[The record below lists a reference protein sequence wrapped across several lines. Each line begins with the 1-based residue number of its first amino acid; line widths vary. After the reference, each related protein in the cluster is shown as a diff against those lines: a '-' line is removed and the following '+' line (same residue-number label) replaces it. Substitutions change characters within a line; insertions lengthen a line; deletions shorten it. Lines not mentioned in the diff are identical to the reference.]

1 MINLIKSIK
10 KFMGSSLLGWLLCNP
25 IWVFAIDDQW
35 QDVDR
40 IVAIGDIHADYP
52 HFVEVLTNAGII
64 NKRGNWIAG
73 ATHLVQLGDVPDRGS
88 DTVLCINLLR
98 KLERQA
104 LRAGGMVHALIGNHE
119 AMNILG
125 DLSYVHPNDYK
136 VLQSNQARRLQNDY
150 YLQVREQQQRT
161 QPDLVTGPEFR
172 ALWEQ
177 KYPLGFVEHRIA
189 WSAKGDIGS
198 WVLEHNAVIK
208 INRTLFLHGGIS
220 PAVLGRTMSNINQQV
235 RNELQAGVLTGETGL
250 SESEQGP
257 LWYRGLAQNDE
268 ASEAPHV
275 EAVLAFYD
283 VDRIVIGHTPG
294 FGTIMPRF
302 GGKVLLVDSGISDY
316 YGAHL
321 ASLVLADNLLLNIQQ
336 GTTLNIPTGATD
348 PLPYFQAVAVLEPGA
363 SALQELVTRM
373 LNPALP
379 IK

>member
-10 KFMGSSLLGWLLCNP
+10 KFLGSSLLGWLLCNP

-172 ALWEQ
+172 ELWEQ

-220 PAVLGRTMSNINQQV
+220 PAVLGRTISNINQQV

-321 ASLVLADNLLLNIQQ
+321 ASLVLADNMLLNIQR

-348 PLPYFQAVAVLEPGA
+348 QLPYFQAVAELEPGA
-363 SALQELVTRM
+363 SALQELVTRI
-373 LNPALP
+373 LNPALL